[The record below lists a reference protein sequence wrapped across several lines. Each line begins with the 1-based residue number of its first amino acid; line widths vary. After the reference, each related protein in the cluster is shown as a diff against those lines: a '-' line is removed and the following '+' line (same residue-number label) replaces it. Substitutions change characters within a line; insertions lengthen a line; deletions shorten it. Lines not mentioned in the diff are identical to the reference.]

1 MTTSTE
7 TLALAIAE
15 GRASPEEI
23 AQAERDP
30 RLGVLVTGFRKLL
43 SALDEARALGADP
56 PEALLHWARVWAH
69 EAAPRRPSVVSRL
82 LEVLA
87 YGAPC
92 LAAVRGVTTGGPA
105 VLYGDDTYHLDVRLE
120 PQEDGAH
127 RIRGQVVPIAET
139 DEKTQG
145 PWSIRVVGPRGMILR
160 ALSDE
165 DGDFRV
171 NALPCVNGLSLVAE
185 RGSERLIV
193 PRLATPSDAFEPD
206 GNQTGDDR

>member
-15 GRASPEEI
+15 KRASPEE
-23 AQAERDP
+23 AALAERDP
-30 RLGVLVTGFRKLL
+30 LLGSMVTEFRELL
-43 SALDEARALGADP
+43 GALDEAREQGSSP

-69 EAAPRRPSVVSRL
+69 EAMPPRPSVVSRL

-105 VLYGDDTYHLDVRLE
+105 VLYGDDTFHLDVRLE
-120 PQEDGAH
+120 PQEDGTH
-127 RIRGQVVPIAET
+127 RIRGQVVPAAEKLET
-139 DEKTQG
+139 GQG
-145 PWSIRVVGPRGMILR
+145 PWSIRVVGPEGVNLR

-165 DGDFRV
+165 DGEFRV
-171 NALPCVNGLSLVAE
+171 EALHSMNGLSLVAE

-193 PRLATPSDAFEPD
+193 PRLATTPGAFEPD